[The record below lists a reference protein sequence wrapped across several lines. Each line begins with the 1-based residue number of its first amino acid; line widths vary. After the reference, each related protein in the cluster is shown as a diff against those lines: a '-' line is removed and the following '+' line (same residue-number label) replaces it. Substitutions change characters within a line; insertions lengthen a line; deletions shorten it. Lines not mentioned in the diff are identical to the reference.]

1 MNRKEV
7 ILQRIQP
14 ALAGLTDGTISS
26 LAPIFATAFS
36 THNSWN
42 TFIVGLATS
51 IGAGI
56 SMTFSEYLSD
66 DGNISGRGNP
76 LKRGLITG
84 AMTATGG
91 LGHTIPFL
99 FKDFS
104 EALVIALIIVL
115 IELSVIVWLRKN
127 YLQASIKQSVIQI
140 VIGGCIVLSVGVLL
154 GQM

>member
-1 MNRKEV
+1 MNKKDI

-51 IGAGI
+51 LGAGI
-56 SMTFSEYLSD
+56 SMTFSEYISD

-84 AMTATGG
+84 VTTTLGG

-99 FKDFS
+99 FKDFN
-104 EALVIALIIVL
+104 EAIIIALIIVVV
-115 IELSVIVWLRKN
+115 ELSIIVWLRKN
-127 YLQASIKQSVIQI
+127 YLQASIRTSIIQI
-140 VIGGCIVLSVGVLL
+140 IIGGCIVLGVGISL
-154 GQM
+154 GNM